1 MLLKTPEHD
10 DLHPA
15 TTILKTSMIDL
26 RTDTV
31 TRPTPA
37 MLAAMQQATLGDDS
51 RDGDP
56 TVMRLEA
63 LAAERTG
70 KEAGL
75 YMPSGTMTN
84 LVAVLA
90 HTSRAGEVLLERGA
104 HMLNTEL
111 GGLSAVAGV
120 YYKAI
125 PGKRGAMDED
135 LLRESVRP
143 MTRNN
148 FGTALIC
155 METTHNGAGGAVLP
169 LAHMQ
174 RVHALAREH
183 GVPVHTDGARLFNAA
198 VALGVPAADIAKH
211 SDSVCFCVSKGLSAP
226 IGSVLCGSRAFIE
239 RARPFRRMV
248 GGNLRQAGPIA
259 AAGIVAL
266 ETMVERL
273 QEDHASAMRLA
284 GGFHAVDASL
294 ANPAEVETNIV
305 KFSVA
310 ASGLGAEQWAEAF
323 KTRGIAVSPADP
335 RSLRFVTHRH
345 IGNAEVD
352 AAIAACAEIWRRR
365 T

>member
-1 MLLKTPEHD
+1 MKPLTD
-10 DLHPA
+10 F
-15 TTILKTSMIDL
+15 

-31 TRPTPA
+31 TRPTA
-37 MLAAMQQATLGDDS
+37 EMLAAMQAATQGDDS

-56 TVMRLEA
+56 TVIKLEA
-63 LAAERTG
+63 LAAARTG

-111 GGLSAVAGV
+111 GGLAAVAGV
-120 YYKAI
+120 FYKAI
-125 PGKRGAMDED
+125 PGTRGAMEEAA
-135 LLRESVRP
+135 LREAVRP

-155 METTHNGAGGAVLP
+155 METTHNGAGGTVLP

-174 RVHALAREH
+174 MVHELARRH
-183 GVPVHTDGARLFNAA
+183 GIPVHTDGARLFNAA
-198 VALGVPAADIAKH
+198 VALGVSAADIARH
-211 SDSVCFCVSKGLSAP
+211 TDSVGFCVSKGLSAP
-226 IGSVLCGSRAFIE
+226 IGSVLCGSRDFIE

-248 GGNLRQAGPIA
+248 GGNMRQAGSIA

-266 ETMVERL
+266 ETMIDRL
-273 QEDHASAMRLA
+273 KDDHASAKRLA
-284 GGFHAVDASL
+284 NGLHRIDSRL
-294 ANPAEVETNIV
+294 CNPADAETNIV
-305 KFSVA
+305 RVDVSFTGRSA
-310 ASGLGAEQWAEAF
+310 AQWSDALAQS
-323 KTRGIAVSPADP
+323 GIAVSPADP

-345 IGNAEVD
+345 VGDNEVD
-352 AAIAACAEIWRRR
+352 QAITAFAAIFSSRQ
-365 T
+365 